1 MIMGQ
6 LLPDF
11 SLPGELAERRIADL
25 QLDSRQVKPDDVFVA
40 LAGRSTHGLQHLQQ
54 AREQGA
60 AVTLYEPP
68 LPPSIAPAPD
78 LLALPDLRQRL
89 GELARRRYADVS
101 SQLQLIGV
109 TGTNG
114 KTSTVQLL
122 AQAINL
128 LTAARCGHIGTL
140 GAGLD
145 DWAAEGERTTP
156 DVLSVHRLLGQML
169 GQGATHVAMEVSS
182 HALDQGRVDGLQF
195 AVAMFSNLTRDHLDY
210 HASMEAYGEA
220 KAKLF
225 LEQRA
230 AVAVINIDDPFG
242 AQLATRISAPTR
254 LLQVSAL
261 KAGADMLADKVTLQ
275 ADGLSFDL
283 CCRSNRQRVTSPLL
297 GRFNVD
303 NLLAVAATLFVLNI
317 ELDLIAELLGRLQP
331 VRGRMQRVSETSQPL
346 VVVDY
351 AHTPD
356 ALEQTLRSLR
366 GHTQGQLICV
376 FGCGGERDRGKRP
389 LMAAVAEQL
398 ADRIWVTDD
407 NPRNESGD
415 QIVAEI
421 VAGFRLPERVRQQ
434 RQRAQAIA
442 EAIGSA
448 AANDTVLIAGKGHER
463 YQEENGQ
470 RLPFDDAEVARAVL
484 QEWAA

>member
-1 MIMGQ
+1 MK
-6 LLPDF
+6 
-11 SLPGELAERRIADL
+11 PGDL
-25 QLDSRQVKPDDVFVA
+25 FVA

-54 AREQGA
+54 ARQRGA
-60 AVTLYEPP
+60 VAILFEPP
-68 LPPSIAPAPD
+68 LPASIAPAPD
-78 LLALPDLRQRL
+78 LLELPGLRQRL

-101 SQLQLIGV
+101 TRLQLIGV

-122 AQAINL
+122 AQAIGR

-140 GAGLD
+140 GAGIG
-145 DWAAEGERTTP
+145 DWECEGERTTP
-156 DVLSVHRLLGQML
+156 DVLSVHRLLAQMV
-169 GQGATHVAMEVSS
+169 GRGATHVAMEVSS

-195 AVAMFSNLTRDHLDY
+195 AVALFTNLTRDHLDY
-210 HASMEAYGEA
+210 HGSMQAYGEA
-220 KAKLF
+220 KARLF
-225 LEQRA
+225 LERRTA
-230 AVAVINIDDPFG
+230 AAVINIDDRFG
-242 AQLATRISAPTR
+242 AELATRISTPTR
-254 LLQVSAL
+254 LLRVSAL
-261 KAGADMLADKVTLQ
+261 QAEADVLAQNVSFH
-275 ADGLSFDL
+275 ADGLSFEL
-283 CCRSNRQRVTSPLL
+283 RCAGQQRNVASPLL
-297 GRFNVD
+297 GRFNID
-303 NLLAVAATLFVLNI
+303 NLLAVAATLYAMNT
-317 ELDLIAELLGRLQP
+317 ELDHIADVLAQLQP
-331 VRGRMQRVSETSQPL
+331 VRGRMQRVSASSQPL

-351 AHTPD
+351 AHPPD
-356 ALEQTLRSLR
+356 ALEQALRSLR

-407 NPRNESGD
+407 NPRSENAE
-415 QIVAEI
+415 QIVADI
-421 VAGFRLPERVRQQ
+421 LAGFRQPEQIRRQ
-434 RQRAQAIA
+434 RQRGQAIA

-470 RLPFDDAEVARAVL
+470 RRPFDDAEVACAAL